1 MLIARVNSAW
11 NEGFPSRIVALHPEI
26 YRLRLAAKP
35 FDGSQDAKDGSGR
48 VIQSLPNLI
57 TVGRIVLVPVV
68 IWAITQG
75 HMMLAFWVFVA
86 AGISDA
92 IDGFIAKRFNAQ
104 TEFGAYLDPI
114 ADKALLMSIYVTL
127 SIEMLL
133 PRWIVIA
140 VVSRDIMIMGAVILS
155 WIMNKPVEIHP
166 LVVSKLN
173 TAAQIALAA
182 LVLASSGF
190 KFNAVQATNVLLIIA
205 GGLTFVSAAAY
216 LVEWM
221 KHMTSD
227 TPERTR

>member
-1 MLIARVNSAW
+1 VL
-11 NEGFPSRIVALHPEI
+11 
-26 YRLRLAAKP
+26 
-35 FDGSQDAKDGSGR
+35 QT
-48 VIQSLPNLI
+48 LPNLI
-57 TVGRIVLVPVV
+57 TVGRIILVPVV
-68 IWAITQG
+68 IWAITSG
-75 HMMLAFWVFVA
+75 NMLLAFWVFVA

-92 IDGFIAKRFNAQ
+92 VDGFIAKRFNAQ

-140 VVSRDIMIMGAVILS
+140 VVSRDIMIMGAVVLS
-155 WIMNKPVEIHP
+155 WIMNKPVAIHP
-166 LVVSKLN
+166 LIVSKLN

-190 KFNAVQATNVLLIIA
+190 KFNAVQATNVLLIVA
-205 GGLTFVSAAAY
+205 GGLTVVSAAAY

-221 KHMTSD
+221 KHMTAD
-227 TPERTR
+227 EMEPRR

>member
-1 MLIARVNSAW
+1 VL
-11 NEGFPSRIVALHPEI
+11 
-26 YRLRLAAKP
+26 
-35 FDGSQDAKDGSGR
+35 QT
-48 VIQSLPNLI
+48 LPNLI

-68 IWAITQG
+68 IWAITSG
-75 HMMLAFWVFVA
+75 NMLLAFWLFVA
-86 AGISDA
+86 AGVSDGV
-92 IDGFIAKRFNAQ
+92 DGFLAKKLNAR

-127 SIEMLL
+127 STEGLL

-140 VVSRDIMIMGAVILS
+140 VVSRDIMIMGAVVLS

-166 LVVSKLN
+166 LIVSKLN

-182 LVLASSGF
+182 LVLASTGF
-190 KFNAVQATNVLLIIA
+190 NFDPGQAKTVALL
-205 GGLTFVSAAAY
+205 LTGALTIVSAAAY

-227 TPERTR
+227 TPGRSR

>member
-1 MLIARVNSAW
+1 ML
-11 NEGFPSRIVALHPEI
+11 
-26 YRLRLAAKP
+26 
-35 FDGSQDAKDGSGR
+35 QT
-48 VIQSLPNLI
+48 LPNLI

-68 IWAITQG
+68 IWAITSG
-75 HMMLAFWVFVA
+75 NMLLAFWLFVA

-92 IDGFIAKRFNAQ
+92 VDGFLAKKLNAQ
-104 TEFGAYLDPI
+104 TEFGAYLDPL

-140 VVSRDIMIMGAVILS
+140 VVSRDIMIMGAVVLS

-166 LVVSKLN
+166 LIVSKLN

-182 LVLASSGF
+182 LVLGSSGF
-190 KFNAVQATNVLLIIA
+190 QVDPGQLKNVMLVLA
-205 GGLTFVSAAAY
+205 GGLTIISAAAY

-221 KHMTSD
+221 KHIASD
-227 TPERTR
+227 TPEPTR

>member
-1 MLIARVNSAW
+1 VL
-11 NEGFPSRIVALHPEI
+11 
-26 YRLRLAAKP
+26 
-35 FDGSQDAKDGSGR
+35 QT
-48 VIQSLPNLI
+48 LPNLI
-57 TVGRIVLVPVV
+57 TVGRIILVPVV
-68 IWAITQG
+68 IWAITSG
-75 HMMLAFWVFVA
+75 NMLLAFWVFVA

-92 IDGFIAKRFNAQ
+92 VDGFIAKRFNAQ
-104 TEFGAYLDPI
+104 TEFGAYLDPL

-127 SIEMLL
+127 AIEMLL

-155 WIMNKPVEIHP
+155 WVLNKPVEIHP
-166 LVVSKLN
+166 LIVSKLN
-173 TAAQIALAA
+173 TAAQISLAA

-221 KHMTSD
+221 KHMTGD
-227 TPERTR
+227 EPEPRR

>member
-1 MLIARVNSAW
+1 VLQTV
-11 NEGFPSRIVALHPEI
+11 
-26 YRLRLAAKP
+26 
-35 FDGSQDAKDGSGR
+35 
-48 VIQSLPNLI
+48 PNLI

-68 IWAITQG
+68 IWAITSG
-75 HMMLAFWVFVA
+75 NMLLAFWLFVA

-140 VVSRDIMIMGAVILS
+140 VVSRDIMIMGAVVLS

-166 LVVSKLN
+166 LIVSKLN
-173 TAAQIALAA
+173 TAAQIGLAA

-190 KFNAVQATNVLLIIA
+190 KFDAGQAKDVLLVVA

-216 LVEWM
+216 LIEWM
-221 KHMTSD
+221 KHMASD
-227 TPERTR
+227 TPEPSR